1 LPGRTVVGD
10 TVSVSL
16 SLGCT
21 VVGPTVGLLEV
32 VELCMV
38 VVVPPPPPPGVV
50 VELVLVG
57 VVELVLV
64 AVVELVL
71 VAVVELVLVAVVELV
86 LVAVVELVLVAVV
99 ELVVLVGVEVV
110 VVGPSRQCDSTRC
123 GSSSGF
129 GELKSA
135 DALVLVVIGPPE
147 SAAKEPFGPF

>member
-21 VVGPTVGLLEV
+21 VVGLTVGLLEV

-38 VVVPPPPPPGVV
+38 VVVPPPPPPPPGVV

-57 VVELVLV
+57 
-64 AVVELVL
+64 
-71 VAVVELVLVAVVELV
+71 VVELVLVAVVELV

>member
-21 VVGPTVGLLEV
+21 VVGLTVGLLEV
-32 VELCMV
+32 VELCIV
-38 VVVPPPPPPGVV
+38 VVVPPPPPPPPPPPGVV

-57 VVELVLV
+57 
-64 AVVELVL
+64 
-71 VAVVELVLVAVVELV
+71 VVELV

-129 GELKSA
+129 GELKVA

-147 SAAKEPFGPF
+147 SAAKEPFCPF

>member
-1 LPGRTVVGD
+1 MPGRTVVGD

-38 VVVPPPPPPGVV
+38 VVVPPPPPPG
-50 VELVLVG
+50 
-57 VVELVLV
+57 
-64 AVVELVL
+64 
-71 VAVVELVLVAVVELV
+71 
-86 LVAVVELVLVAVV
+86 AVVELVLVAVV

-123 GSSSGF
+123 GSSLGF

-147 SAAKEPFGPF
+147 SAAKEPFCPF

>member
-1 LPGRTVVGD
+1 
-10 TVSVSL
+10 
-16 SLGCT
+16 
-21 VVGPTVGLLEV
+21 
-32 VELCMV
+32 
-38 VVVPPPPPPGVV
+38 
-50 VELVLVG
+50 
-57 VVELVLV
+57 VLV

-86 LVAVVELVLVAVV
+86 LVAVVELVLVGVV

-123 GSSSGF
+123 GSSLGF

-147 SAAKEPFGPF
+147 SASKEPFCPF

>member
-1 LPGRTVVGD
+1 VGD

-21 VVGPTVGLLEV
+21 VVGLTVGLLEV

-38 VVVPPPPPPGVV
+38 VVVPPPPPPG
-50 VELVLVG
+50 
-57 VVELVLV
+57 
-64 AVVELVL
+64 
-71 VAVVELVLVAVVELV
+71 AVVELVLVAVVELV

-147 SAAKEPFGPF
+147 SAAKEPFCPF